1 MNLLFFRIE
10 AWLLCNDNGLQSS
23 FPKMLNVQ
31 KDKIPDMLKEEKQS
45 YFGPYEKTDFTKSK
59 AVGILAALVSIAGI
73 ATMITFG
80 VLKGTVY
87 NEAAAN
93 AESTVLYIEARSD
106 SSTPIPTGSVTSP
119 ISMMR
124 PIRPAFSATS
134 SSMGPI
140 SRTSTILSI
149 VSETPL
155 TAYDSET
162 ATVSRYW
169 YYFTVTFSDH
179 YDLDK
184 QDLRLHD
191 HRRIRS

>member
-1 MNLLFFRIE
+1 M
-10 AWLLCNDNGLQSS
+10 LCNDNGMQSS

-31 KDKIPDMLKEEKQS
+31 KDKIPDMLKEEKQT

-59 AVGILAALVSIAGI
+59 KAVGVLAALVSVAGI

-106 SSTPIPTGSVTSP
+106 SSTTNTNRSVTSP

-149 VSETPL
+149 FPRPRLPHMIPKPRPAVIGISSPSL
-155 TAYDSET
+155 
-162 ATVSRYW
+162 SRPIM
-169 YYFTVTFSDH
+169 T
-179 YDLDK
+179 
-184 QDLRLHD
+184 
-191 HRRIRS
+191 